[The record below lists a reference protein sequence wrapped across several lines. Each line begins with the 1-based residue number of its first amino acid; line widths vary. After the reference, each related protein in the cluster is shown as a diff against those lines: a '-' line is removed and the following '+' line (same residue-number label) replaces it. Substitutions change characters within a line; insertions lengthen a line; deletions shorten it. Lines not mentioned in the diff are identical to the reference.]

1 MKKYECPRSKQIRK
15 KLRLENY
22 DYQSPGAY
30 FVTICT
36 QGHLSTLGK
45 IVDQNVELTW
55 KGEIVQDLWV
65 EISQHF
71 SYVKLDEFVVMPNHL
86 HGILW
91 IVEQNDSIPSKR
103 KNPNSVNPQT
113 GSLSVIVRSFKSA
126 VTRKVNQT
134 SHTPGSGFW
143 QRSFHDHILR
153 DDQDLDQHRTYIME
167 NPIRW
172 ELDKYYKT

>member
-1 MKKYECPRSKQIRK
+1 MKKYERPRSKQIRK

-22 DYQSPGAY
+22 DYRSPGAY

-36 QGHLSTLGK
+36 QGHQSALGK

-55 KGEIVQDLWV
+55 KGEIAQDLWA
-65 EISQHF
+65 EIPLHF
-71 SYVKLDEFVVMPNHL
+71 SYVNLDEFVVMPNHL

-91 IVEQNDSIPSKR
+91 IEEQNDSIPSLR
-103 KNPNSVNPQT
+103 KNPNSVNPQA

-134 SHTPGSGFW
+134 SHTRGRGFW

-153 DDQDLDQHRTYIME
+153 DDQDLDEHRKYILE

-172 ELDKYYKT
+172 KMDEYYKT

>member
-1 MKKYECPRSKQIRK
+1 MKNNEHLLSKQIRK

-22 DYQSPGAY
+22 DYRSPGAY

-36 QGHLSTLGK
+36 QGHQSTLGK

-55 KGEIVQDLWV
+55 KGEIVQDLW
-65 EISQHF
+65 EHIPRHF
-71 SYVKLDEFVVMPNHL
+71 SNVNLDEFVVMPNHL

-91 IVEQNDSIPSKR
+91 IVEQNTSIPSPR
-103 KNPNSVNPQT
+103 ENPDSVYPQA
-113 GSLSVIVRSFKSA
+113 GSLGVIVRSFKSV

-134 SHTPGSGFW
+134 SHTPGVGFW

-153 DDQDLDQHRTYIME
+153 DDNDLDHHRKYILE

-172 ELDKYYKT
+172 KMDEYYKT